1 MDPIFFFCYSF
12 IFSFRQLRFNVVRR
26 ETIKS
31 VSLPASSWSTSSLA
45 EGNRTSTSSTG
56 KSYRFWIPMVMII
69 LKLQETSS
77 KAEKMPRDHAIA
89 KSPYFQTLFSSFK
102 TDSGAKTDNHMMME
116 FALELH
122 FKTISTR
129 AAGALEKWRAI
140 LALTDSQEQPQA
152 AKKRLKRLRAFSES
166 QIMSLISFY
175 QLKETGSL
183 SLSRGPFLLMKN
195 HVTTMS
201 LSHGLEK

>member
-1 MDPIFFFCYSF
+1 
-12 IFSFRQLRFNVVRR
+12 
-26 ETIKS
+26 
-31 VSLPASSWSTSSLA
+31 
-45 EGNRTSTSSTG
+45 
-56 KSYRFWIPMVMII
+56 MVMII
-69 LKLQETSS
+69 LRLQETSS
-77 KAEKMPRDHAIA
+77 KAEKMPQDHAIA
-89 KSPYFQTLFSSFK
+89 KFPYFQTLFSSFK
-102 TDSGAKTDNHMMME
+102 TDIGAKTDNHMMTE

-140 LALTDSQEQPQA
+140 LALTDSQELTQA
-152 AKKRLKRLRAFSES
+152 AKKRLKRLRAFLES

-183 SLSRGPFLLMKN
+183 SLSRGPFLPMKN
-195 HVTTMS
+195 HVSTMS